1 MQSFKD
7 TDSGVSPVIGVILMV
22 AVTVILA
29 AVIGTF
35 IISLGDGVQ
44 ENPQAAVTFE
54 NTNDRVEFL
63 IVSAGNVDS
72 LRIQGGGEGSTWP
85 DAEGNEDLTVENGD
99 LIVNNPSAGDS
110 YSYEPPEG
118 EDVGDVVVSGT
129 VGGNEVVI
137 RSDDYDVTSR
147 STSSA
152 TGQSSSSTSNGEDE
166 SGESTNGEDERSLV
180 VDSGT
185 SSGSTTL
192 EVRGSDVEDIS
203 LTISFIDQSG
213 SAEIVS
219 EIPCSGF
226 CPTVLESFEDT
237 GTLAQGEEYTA
248 QEIPEDEDELD
259 ITISPSE
266 GEFNYELTYSK
277 EE

>member
-1 MQSFKD
+1 
-7 TDSGVSPVIGVILMV
+7 MV

-44 ENPQAAVTFE
+44 ENPQAAVTVE

-85 DAEGNEDLTVENGD
+85 DAEGNEDLNVENGD
-99 LIVNNPSAGDS
+99 LIVNNPSAGQS

-118 EDVGDVVVSGT
+118 EEVGDVVISGT

-137 RSDDYDVTSR
+137 RSDGYDVTSR

-152 TGQSSSSTSNGEDE
+152 TGASSSSTSNGESTEGE
-166 SGESTNGEDERSLV
+166 SGDDSSDDSGDEALV

-185 SSGSTTL
+185 SSGTTVL
-192 EVRGSDVEDIS
+192 QVSGSGVENIV
-203 LTISFIDQSG
+203 LTISFIEESS
-213 SAEIVS
+213 SAQITS

-226 CPTVLESFEDT
+226 CLTEVESVEDT
-237 GTLAQGEEYTA
+237 GTLAPGEEYTA

-259 ITISPSE
+259 ITIFPSDNNVD
-266 GEFNYELTYSK
+266 FNYELTYS
-277 EE
+277 EEE